1 MENSKQMVF
10 DYTWARTYIGIV
22 ALLIALG
29 SVVLH
34 NINQIETNGLVP
46 QSISHTYHSG
56 ARDFFV
62 SQLFV
67 VAAFLFSYRGHTGN
81 EWLAAKIAAIA
92 TVLVA
97 WFPTSCKLNSDMIC
111 EQATFGF
118 VFNNPVCT
126 ARVHYIAA
134 IILFVSLIYFTYC
147 FYKRAKS
154 KHAENPNS
162 QGIMFRKL
170 LYFYCGIAMTFTII
184 VGGLLHYLAIIK
196 NLNLIFWIETIC
208 LSLFGIVWL
217 VAGKKVPFFK

>member
-1 MENSKQMVF
+1 MKNSKQMVF

-34 NINQIETNGLVP
+34 NINQPEPDGLIP
-46 QSISHTYHSG
+46 QSISQTYHSG

-92 TVLVA
+92 AVLVA
-97 WFPTSCKLNSDMIC
+97 WFPTSCKFKCDILC
-111 EQATFGF
+111 AKATFGF
-118 VFNNPVCT
+118 VLDSSVFT
-126 ARVHYIAA
+126 ARVHYTAA
-134 IILFVSLIYFTYC
+134 IILFASLIYFTYC
-147 FYKRAKS
+147 FYKRAEL
-154 KHAENPNS
+154 KHAANPNS

-170 LYFYCGIAMTFTII
+170 LYFISGIAMTFTII
-184 VGGLLHYLAIIK
+184 VGGSLHYFEVMK
-196 NLNLIFWIETIC
+196 NMNLIFWIETIC
-208 LSLFGIVWL
+208 LSLFGIIWL
-217 VAGKKVPFFK
+217 VAGKKVPYFK